1 METKKPLILIVDDIP
16 RNLQV
21 LGNILQKYD
30 CEIAIA
36 AGGKQA
42 LSIVNNII
50 PDLILLDVMMPD
62 MNGFDV
68 CIKIKEMYPKEDIP
82 IIFLTAKTET
92 KDVVRGFEIGAV
104 DYVTKPFNG
113 TELISR
119 VDTHISLRRAR
130 MEQKRINKELE
141 IEISERKKAEEKV
154 TNLYESLLEDLKTA
168 SIVQSYLVPSGIVHY
183 DGVMFNSFYSPSTD
197 VGGDSFDIIKVDDNK
212 FYVYMADISGH
223 GVQAALLMTAV
234 NSLLRIMIEQNHNE
248 GPLFIMEHFNQI
260 AMEKLF
266 NHTRSYM
273 TMILGVVDI
282 KEKTFSYCNAGHP
295 PVIAIDKV
303 TKKVDTIMDM
313 EGSIPVGWKNNYKY
327 TEDKLHVV
335 NLSADKFYFM
345 YTDGLTE
352 CTDPDGD
359 ELDIDGLERY
369 IEEHC
374 KSDNKLM
381 MPQRL
386 KTMLVESGYQT
397 ESDDFSIMTFSLYD
411 EEFYKD
417 TLIQQI
423 PLNTFIIKPYV
434 LELMEFLEEQKYP
447 LAKTESI
454 MQVYN
459 KVVDMT
465 MDRNRHS
472 VTDKKVTVLCGA
484 DTEGKFSITILD
496 YDDSISEAHLAKSK
510 AKYKRYEDVNVSQW
524 VFE

>member
-36 AGGKQA
+36 AGGNQA
-42 LSIVNNII
+42 LSIVNNIV

-62 MNGFDV
+62 INGFDV
-68 CIKIKEMYPKEDIP
+68 CVKIKEMHPEEDIP

-141 IEISERKKAEEKV
+141 IEIQERKKAEEKV

-183 DGVMFNSFYSPSTD
+183 NGVMFNSFYSPSTD
-197 VGGDSFDIIKVDDNK
+197 VGGDSFDIIQVEEDKY
-212 FYVYMADISGH
+212 YVYMADISGH

-234 NSLLRIMIEQNHNE
+234 NSLLRIMIEQKHDK
-248 GPLFIMEHFNQI
+248 GPQYIMEQFNKI

-273 TMILGVVDI
+273 TMILGVVDT

-295 PVIAIDKV
+295 PVIAIDIL
-303 TKKVDTIMDM
+303 TKEVQTIMDM
-313 EGSIPVGWKNNYKY
+313 EGSIPVGWKQNYKY
-327 TEDKLHVV
+327 SDDKLHVID
-335 NLSADKFYFM
+335 LSCDKYYFL

-352 CTDPDGD
+352 CTAPDGS
-359 ELDIDGLERY
+359 ELDIDGLEQY
-369 IEEHC
+369 IKKNC
-374 KSDNKLM
+374 NSDNKLM
-381 MPQRL
+381 MPQKL
-386 KTMLVESGYQT
+386 KSMLVKDGYQT
-397 ESDDFSIMTFSLYD
+397 ESDDFSIMTFSLFDDNFYD
-411 EEFYKD
+411 K

-423 PLNTFIIKPYV
+423 PLNTYIIKPFV
-434 LELMEFLEEQKYP
+434 LELMNFLEKQKYP
-447 LAKTESI
+447 LGKTEAI

-465 MDRNRHS
+465 MERIRHS
-472 VTDKKVTVLCGA
+472 VTDKKVTVMSTIVK
-484 DTEGKFSITILD
+484 DKFSITILD
-496 YDDSISEAHLAKSK
+496 FDENPSDAFIEKSK
-510 AKYKRYEDVNVSQW
+510 SQYSRFEDVNVFTW
-524 VFE
+524 EFE